1 MSGSRVQTQA
11 ETYLRLLGYLRPYW
25 GRFGLAVLCTFV
37 VGSLGAAPALLVKY
51 AVDDVLIAR
60 DMGMAFLI
68 SAAVVAV
75 FGIRAVVAYGQSYF
89 MYWVGQRVV
98 MDLRNELHR
107 HLVRLPM
114 RFFEGKTT
122 GELMAKSLYDISL
135 MQKAATSSIR
145 DLGRDFFTFI
155 ALLCVA
161 VYQNPKMTLI
171 FLAVFPPVGF
181 LIARMGEK
189 VRRITR
195 RSQER
200 IGILS
205 ALMKETY
212 AGIRVVK
219 AFGAEGY
226 EGERFARAN
235 LSFFRQVMGA
245 MRVRALAPSLVE
257 GIGGVLAGV
266 ILWLGALMVM
276 RGEVTAGELSSF
288 LVAIGMVYSPLKSL
302 TRVYHTL
309 MEGLAGSQAVFEL
322 IDAQGPEETNP
333 DGRKMGRLSQ
343 GIRFEGVSFAY
354 ETAPVLRDI
363 RLDIPAGKVLA
374 VVGLSGAGKTTLL
387 DLIPRFYVPASGRI
401 LYDGADGAELD
412 LQSLRAQIAVVGQ
425 HVTLF
430 NDTVSANIAYAVEGP
445 VDPKAVEA
453 AARAANAHGFISALP
468 QGYGTVLG
476 EEGVRL
482 SGGERQ
488 RIAIARAI
496 LRDPSILLLDE
507 ATSSLD
513 SESEK
518 IIQEALERL
527 TRGRTT
533 VVVAHRL
540 STVRAA
546 DAIAVLDDGQL
557 VDFGTH
563 EMLMARGGL
572 YRKLH
577 EMQFAPGAPEDLRPE
592 EPLPLLRGPGGAA

>member
-1 MSGSRVQTQA
+1 MTRM
-11 ETYLRLLGYLRPYW
+11 ETYLRLLGYLKPYW
-25 GRFGLAVLCTFV
+25 GRFAVAVACTFI
-37 VGSLGAAPALLVKY
+37 VGSLSAGPALLVKY
-51 AVDDVLIAR
+51 AVDDVFIARNGSMVQLIA
-60 DMGMAFLI
+60 
-68 SAAVVAV
+68 AAVVVLFV
-75 FGIRAVVAYGQSYF
+75 FRAVVGYVQGYC

-107 HLVRLPM
+107 HLIRLPM

-145 DLGRDFFTFI
+145 DLGKEFFTFI
-155 ALLCVA
+155 ALIGVA
-161 VYQNPKMTLI
+161 VYQNPKMTLL
-171 FLAVFPPVGF
+171 FLVVFPPVGF
-181 LIARMGEK
+181 LIGRMGEK

-195 RSQER
+195 GSQER
-200 IGILS
+200 IGSLS

-212 AGIRVVK
+212 AGMRVVK
-219 AFGAEGY
+219 AFGAEGF
-226 EGERFARAN
+226 EGARFARSN
-235 LSFFRQVMGA
+235 LSFFRQIMGA

-257 GIGGVLAGV
+257 GIGGALAGG
-266 ILWLGALMVM
+266 ILWFGALMVM

-288 LVAIGMVYSPLKSL
+288 LVAVGMVYSPLKSL
-302 TRVYHTL
+302 TRVYHNL
-309 MEGLAGSQAVFEL
+309 MEGIAGSQAVFEL
-322 IDAQGPEETNP
+322 MDAHAPEAMNP
-333 DGRKMGRLSQ
+333 GGRPMGRLSR
-343 GIRFEGVSFAY
+343 GIRLEGGCFAY
-354 ETAPVLRDI
+354 EDAPVLRDI
-363 RLDIPAGKVLA
+363 TLDIPAGKVLA

-387 DLIPRFYVPASGRI
+387 DLIPRFYIPAAGRI
-401 LYDGADGAELD
+401 TYDGVEGGEFD
-412 LQSLRAQIAVVGQ
+412 LRSLRSQIAVVGQ
-425 HVTLF
+425 HINLF
-430 NDTVSANIAYAVEGP
+430 NDTVANNIAYAAEGP
-445 VDPKAVEA
+445 VDRGAVEA

-468 QGYGTVLG
+468 NGYDTVLG

-518 IIQEALERL
+518 IIQEALDRL
-527 TRGRTT
+527 MKSRTT

-557 VDFGTH
+557 IELGTH
-563 EMLMARGGL
+563 HQLMERGGL
-572 YRKLH
+572 YRKLY
-577 EMQFAPGAPEDLRPE
+577 EMQFAPGPGADIRPE
-592 EPLPLLRGPGGAA
+592 EQLIRQPGGPA

>member
-1 MSGSRVQTQA
+1 MTRT
-11 ETYLRLLGYLRPYW
+11 ETYLRLLGYLKPYW
-25 GRFGLAVLCTFV
+25 GRFGVAVACTFV
-37 VGSLGAAPALLVKY
+37 VGSLSAGPALLVKY

-60 DMGMAFLI
+60 DGSMVQLI
-68 SAAVVAV
+68 AAAVVVLFA
-75 FGIRAVVAYGQSYF
+75 FRAVVGYVQGYC

-107 HLVRLPM
+107 HLIQLPM

-145 DLGRDFFTFI
+145 DLGKEFFTFI
-155 ALLCVA
+155 ALVGVA

-171 FLAVFPPVGF
+171 FLVVFPPVGF

-195 RSQER
+195 GSQER
-200 IGILS
+200 IGSLS

-212 AGIRVVK
+212 TGMRVVK
-219 AFGAEGY
+219 AFGAEDF
-226 EGERFARAN
+226 EGARFARAN
-235 LSFFRQVMGA
+235 LSFFRRIMGA

-257 GIGGVLAGV
+257 GIGGALAGG
-266 ILWLGALMVM
+266 ILWFGALMVM

-288 LVAIGMVYSPLKSL
+288 LVAVGMVYSPLKSL
-302 TRVYHTL
+302 TRVYHNL

-322 IDAQGPEETNP
+322 MDAHAPEAMNP
-333 DGRKMGRLSQ
+333 GGRPMGRLTR
-343 GIRFEGVSFAY
+343 GIRLEGVSFAY
-354 ETAPVLRDI
+354 EDAPVLRDI
-363 RLDIPAGKVLA
+363 TLEIPAGKVLA

-387 DLIPRFYVPASGRI
+387 DLIPRFYAPAAGRI
-401 LYDGADGAELD
+401 TYDGVEGGELD
-412 LQSLRAQIAVVGQ
+412 LRSLRSQIAVVGQ
-425 HVTLF
+425 LVNLF
-430 NDTVSANIAYAVEGP
+430 NDTVANNIAYAAEGP
-445 VDPKAVEA
+445 VDPGAVEA

-468 QGYGTVLG
+468 GGYGTLLG

-518 IIQEALERL
+518 IIQEALDRL
-527 TRGRTT
+527 MRGRTT

-557 VDFGTH
+557 VDLGGH
-563 EMLMARGGL
+563 HVLMERGGL
-572 YRKLH
+572 YHKLYK
-577 EMQFAPGAPEDLRPE
+577 MQFASGPGEEVRPDE
-592 EPLPLLRGPGGAA
+592 QLLRQPGGPA

>member
-1 MSGSRVQTQA
+1 MSRV

-25 GRFGLAVLCTFV
+25 ARFAVAVACTFI
-37 VGSLGAAPALLVKY
+37 VGSLGAVPALMVKY

-60 DMGMAFLI
+60 DAGMAMLI
-68 SAAVVAV
+68 SAGIVVLFAL
-75 FGIRAVVAYGQSYF
+75 RAVVGYVQAYC

-135 MQKAATSSIR
+135 MQKAATSAIR
-145 DLGRDFFTFI
+145 DLGKEFFTFV

-161 VYQNPKMTLI
+161 VYQNPKMALI
-171 FLAVFPPVGF
+171 FLVVFPPVGF

-195 RSQER
+195 GTQAR
-200 IGILS
+200 IGSLS

-219 AFGAEGY
+219 AFGAEGF
-226 EGERFARAN
+226 EGARFARTN
-235 LSFFRQVMGA
+235 LSFFRQIMGA

-257 GIGGVLAGV
+257 GIGGALAGG
-266 ILWLGALMVM
+266 ILWFGILMVM

-288 LVAIGMVYSPLKSL
+288 LVAVGMVYSPLKSL
-302 TRVYHTL
+302 TRVYHNL

-322 IDAQGPEETNP
+322 MDAHKPEEANP
-333 DGRKMGRLSQ
+333 RGRAMGRLCRS
-343 GIRFEGVSFAY
+343 IRLEGVSFAY
-354 ETAPVLRDI
+354 ETEPVLRDI
-363 RLDIPAGKVLA
+363 RLEIPAGGVLA

-387 DLIPRFYVPASGRI
+387 DLIPRFYVPAAGRI
-401 LYDGADGAELD
+401 TYDGVDGSELD
-412 LQSLRAQIAVVGQ
+412 LWSLRAQIGVVGQ
-425 HVTLF
+425 HINLF
-430 NDTVSANIAYAVEGP
+430 NDTVTRNIAYAAEGP
-445 VDPKAVEA
+445 VDAGAVEA
-453 AARAANAHGFISALP
+453 AARAANAHGFISTLP
-468 QGYGTVLG
+468 NGYDTVLG

-518 IIQEALERL
+518 IIQEALDRL
-527 TRGRTT
+527 MRGRTT

-557 VDFGTH
+557 VELGTH
-563 EMLMARGGL
+563 QELMERGGF
-572 YRKLH
+572 YRKLY
-577 EMQFAPGAPEDLRPE
+577 EMQFASGASEEVRPE
-592 EPLPLLRGPGGAA
+592 EPLPLLRQPSGPA